1 MFLNRAR
8 LLAEPKVLGQWG
20 EKRSEKLLKN
30 KGLRRLARRF
40 SCKTGEIDLVMMDTD
55 GTIVFVEVK
64 TRANE
69 DFTPAELVVTNTKR
83 KKLISAS
90 RYFIETYNVHD
101 RPFRFDVVTV
111 VLGKTKREQ
120 IKHYSS
126 AFVP

>member
-1 MFLNRAR
+1 MFANTAK
-8 LLAEPKVLGQWG
+8 LLANSELLGQWG
-20 EKRSEKLLKN
+20 EKRCEKFLER
-30 KGLRRLARRF
+30 KGLRKLAHRF
-40 SCKTGEIDLVMMDTD
+40 ACKAGEIDLVMADTD

-83 KKLISAS
+83 KRLISAS
-90 RYFIETYNVHD
+90 RYFIETYNIHD

-111 VLGKTKREQ
+111 VLNKTKHEQ
-120 IKHYSS
+120 IKHCHN